1 MLFLPI
7 FVFLSTAH
15 AVPTQMGHQGRVLDA
30 DGLPADGPHTLD
42 FHLYDASEDGTMVW
56 SEVHDV
62 ELINGY
68 YSLVLG
74 ADELD
79 NPLDDSLLRDNELH
93 LELTVDDDVPLSPRQ
108 ALNAVPYARLAA
120 SASGRLSPT

>member
-1 MLFLPI
+1 MRVLL
-7 FVFLSTAH
+7 VSLLGLSGVAH
-15 AVPTQMGHQGRVLDA
+15 AVPTQMGHQGRVLDV
-30 DGLPADGPHTLD
+30 DGLPAEGPHTLD

-79 NPLDDSLLRDNELH
+79 NPLDDSRCSEAGAH
-93 LELTVDDDVPLSPRQ
+93 R
-108 ALNAVPYARLAA
+108 
-120 SASGRLSPT
+120 